1 MNRRPLPTTM
11 RPSHPMIEPPARIL
25 AFVPNWLGDVAMA
38 TPALRALARRFPD
51 SPLIAVGRRS
61 ACELLHGLPWLHAT
75 VPVPARPGPRD
86 MLALRGT
93 LAGRSATLA
102 VVFPHSF
109 RAARLARLTGAR
121 TRLGYARN
129 GRAWL
134 LTHKALPHRENGV
147 IVPVYMAAEYLDLV
161 AAAGCEDDGEGLELA
176 ADAATLTCLRAR
188 LDGDGPLVAV
198 APGAA
203 FGPSKRWPAERYAA
217 VIDALHNEARV
228 RVVLLTG
235 PGEEDTRDAVL
246 SAARHAPI
254 IADDGRPTINTLKA
268 TLALADL
275 LIGNDSGPRHVAIA
289 FKKPVICI
297 MGPTSPRYST
307 GPYETGEVLRVDVDC
322 GPCQKPECETDF
334 RCMTRIVPGAVVA
347 AALRHLPAARA

>member
-1 MNRRPLPTTM
+1 
-11 RPSHPMIEPPARIL
+11 MIEPPARIL

-61 ACELLHGLPWLHAT
+61 ACELLHGLPWLHET
-75 VPVPARPGPRD
+75 VPVPARPGPLD
-86 MLALRGT
+86 MLALRGK
-93 LAGRSATLA
+93 LAGPSATLA

-109 RAARLARLTGAR
+109 RVALMARAAGAR

-134 LTHKALPHRENGV
+134 LTHRALPYRERGA
-147 IVPVYMAAEYLDLV
+147 IAPVYMATEYLDLV

-176 ADAATLTCLRAR
+176 ADAATLAR
-188 LDGDGPLVAV
+188 LRPRLADDGPLVAV

-217 VIDALHNEARV
+217 VIDALHNEARC

-235 PGEEDTRDAVL
+235 PGEENTRDAVL
-246 SAARHAPI
+246 AAARQTPI
-254 IADDGRPTINTLKA
+254 IADDGKPSIDTLKA

-307 GPYETGEVLRVDVDC
+307 GPCETGEVLRVDVDC

-334 RCMTRIVPGAVVA
+334 RCMTRIAPAAVVA
-347 AALRHLPAARA
+347 AALRHLPPARA

>member
-1 MNRRPLPTTM
+1 
-11 RPSHPMIEPPARIL
+11 MIEPPARIL

-109 RAARLARLTGAR
+109 RAALLARLTGAR

-176 ADAATLTCLRAR
+176 ADAATLT
-188 LDGDGPLVAV
+188 
-198 APGAA
+198 
-203 FGPSKRWPAERYAA
+203 
-217 VIDALHNEARV
+217 
-228 RVVLLTG
+228 
-235 PGEEDTRDAVL
+235 
-246 SAARHAPI
+246 
-254 IADDGRPTINTLKA
+254 
-268 TLALADL
+268 
-275 LIGNDSGPRHVAIA
+275 
-289 FKKPVICI
+289 
-297 MGPTSPRYST
+297 
-307 GPYETGEVLRVDVDC
+307 
-322 GPCQKPECETDF
+322 
-334 RCMTRIVPGAVVA
+334 
-347 AALRHLPAARA
+347 